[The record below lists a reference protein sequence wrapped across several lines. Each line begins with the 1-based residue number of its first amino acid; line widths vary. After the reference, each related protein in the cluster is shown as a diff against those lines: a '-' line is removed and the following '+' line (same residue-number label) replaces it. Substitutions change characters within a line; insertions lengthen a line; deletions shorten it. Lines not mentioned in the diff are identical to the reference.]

1 MKNTYQFIT
10 IAYLFNLIIAQET
23 TYPPPTNLI
32 TVPTA
37 GTLVRGSF
45 SMEMRVQK
53 KGGLITGL
61 TVGITDR
68 FQFGLSYGA
77 GNLIG
82 DDSLQWYPRPEVN
95 LKYHL
100 LDETGSAP
108 GCSIGLITQGFGTY
122 TSEYTPVDGHGE
134 PLDPLSVERYD
145 IKAYGAYIS
154 ASKNWKT
161 PLGNAGLHAG
171 MSKNFLEDKDGDE
184 DPNLFFGLDMEVN
197 PELSLLVEYNAALN
211 ENDMTA
217 NNLALSKGGYLNAAV
232 RWTFVDRL
240 HIEMDFNNLLFDE
253 DKVNYFNRELK
264 ITYIEYF

>member
-1 MKNTYQFIT
+1 MKITYQIINIVLFIS
-10 IAYLFNLIIAQET
+10 LISAQKT
-23 TYPPPTNLI
+23 TYPPPTSLI

-53 KGGLITGL
+53 KGGLTTGL

-108 GCSIGLITQGFGTY
+108 GCAIGLMTQGYGTY
-122 TSEYTPVDGHGE
+122 TYDHTPMDEHGQ
-134 PLDPLSVERYD
+134 PLDPTPVERYD

-171 MSKNFLEDKDGDE
+171 MSKNFLEDKDGD
-184 DPNLFFGLDMEVN
+184 DDSNLFFGLDMEIN

-217 NNLALSKGGYLNAAV
+217 ESLALNKGGYLNAAV

-240 HIEMDFNNLLFDE
+240 HIELDFNNLLFDE

>member
-1 MKNTYQFIT
+1 MKNIYQIIAT
-10 IAYLFNLIIAQET
+10 IYLFNLLVAQGT

-45 SMEMRVQK
+45 SMKMRVQK
-53 KGGLITGL
+53 NGGLSTGL

-82 DDSLQWYPRPEVN
+82 DDSLHWYPRPEVN

-108 GCSIGLITQGFGTY
+108 GCAIGLVTQGFGAYTY
-122 TSEYTPVDGHGE
+122 DHVPKNEAGESLPVE
-134 PLDPLSVERYD
+134 TVERYD
-145 IKAYGAYIS
+145 IKAYGAYVS

-171 MSKNFLEDKDGDE
+171 MSKNFLEDKDGDG

-217 NNLALSKGGYLNAAV
+217 ETLALNRGGYLNAAV

-240 HIEMDFNNLLFDE
+240 HIEMDFNNLLFDD

-264 ITYIEYF
+264 IIYIEYF